1 MKMIAMVWQC
11 LYEEWLVVAHG
22 LMSLR
27 FGVFVGFGMEWLW
40 HNVCSGKLMMGGWMG
55 LVR

>member
-40 HNVCSGKLMMGGWMG
+40 HNVFSGKLMMGGWMG